1 MKMNLKFSFFLIFC
15 ALGLLASAQKIEI
28 SFDKDSM
35 LIGDHLLLNISVSAQ
50 KEDRIFLPVFQD
62 SIGSFD
68 VIEAYKPDTGENS
81 ISQNILI
88 TQFNEGNYVFGG
100 IPAIIQD
107 VYDKFDTISSN
118 DIMLYV
124 STLEVDTSQAI
135 KPLKTVKSLPFPW
148 KDFLKKWGP
157 IIAIIILLLV
167 LLIWY
172 LIKRKKLFVAPEKP
186 KTMLDFYEEA
196 IKNLEDLDNKKL
208 WQNDQI
214 KEYYLGISEI
224 LRNYLEGRFGVNAME
239 STTDEIREELFLE
252 NSLKN
257 KVCEILEQADLAKFA
272 KFKPLNDENLRMM
285 KLAKDFVKHTKP
297 KNLETEDDK

>member
-1 MKMNLKFSFFLIFC
+1 MKTKLKISFLLIFC
-15 ALGLLASAQKIEI
+15 ALGFFASAQKIEI

-35 LIGDHLLLNISVSAQ
+35 LIGDHLVLHILVTGQ
-50 KEDRIFLPVFQD
+50 KEDRIFLPLYQD
-62 SIGSFD
+62 SIASFEI
-68 VIEAYKPDTGENS
+68 IEAYPPDTGENT
-81 ISQNILI
+81 ISQNILL
-88 TQFNEGNYVFGG
+88 TQFKEGTYIFGG
-100 IPAIIQD
+100 IPAILQD
-107 VYDKFDTISSN
+107 VYNNFDTISSN
-118 DIMLYV
+118 DVMLHV

-135 KPLKTVKSLPFPW
+135 KPFKSIKSLPFPW
-148 KDFLKKWGP
+148 KEFLKKWGP
-157 IIAIIILLLV
+157 IIAVIVLAIIILF
-167 LLIWY
+167 WY
-172 LIKRKKLFVAPEKP
+172 LIKRKKLFVVPEKP
-186 KTMLDFYEEA
+186 KTMLDYYEEA
-196 IKNLEDLDNKKL
+196 IKNLEELDSKKL

-224 LRNYLEGRFGVNAME
+224 LRSYLEGRFGVNAME
-239 STTDEIREELFLE
+239 STTDEIREELFLD